1 MIESLCWLLVDAG
14 NLLLVE
20 LLSAQP
26 ADVHQQGVSQF
37 DRWADVID
45 LWCSHDSEATGEAA
59 SDLARVHDA
68 FEPITA
74 CSSSQLVGRTSA
86 DSLQHYWWPFLI
98 DDTSNCGGI
107 CHAIKFVILL
117 NFASNPLKCFL
128 RSTAKALLAKLCPLM
143 AGARRSSSRK
153 SKTQLFTLEAL

>member
-26 ADVHQQGVSQF
+26 VDVHQQGVSQF

-45 LWCSHDSEATGEAA
+45 LWC
-59 SDLARVHDA
+59 RVM
-68 FEPITA
+68 TA
-74 CSSSQLVGRTSA
+74 KRQVRPLPTWLMFMAPLNPSPHALPSQQVGRTSA
-86 DSLQHYWWPFLI
+86 DSLHHYWWPFSI

-128 RSTAKALLAKLCPLM
+128 RSTAKALLVKLCPLM
-143 AGARRSSSRK
+143 AEARRSSRK